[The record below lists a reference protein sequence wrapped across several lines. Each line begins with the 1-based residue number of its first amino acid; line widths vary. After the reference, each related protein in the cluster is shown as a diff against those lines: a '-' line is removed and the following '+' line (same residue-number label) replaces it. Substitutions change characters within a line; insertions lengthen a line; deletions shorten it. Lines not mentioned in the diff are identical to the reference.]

1 MFMKKLFHTQN
12 CFHAQNCSKVK
23 IAALGSAI
31 KVATFEQ
38 LS

>member
-1 MFMKKLFHTQN
+1 MFIKKLFHAQIL
-12 CFHAQNCSKVK
+12 FHAQNCSKVK

>member
-1 MFMKKLFHTQN
+1 MFIKKLFHAQIF
-12 CFHAQNCSKVK
+12 FHTQNCSKVK